1 MASRGIVIGIYLLWR
16 LMRKLGLRSVWKRE
30 FVHTTDSK
38 PADLAQC
45 IEPGVQPDAAH
56 PDLAAA
62 RAALFAWQTRDCDRV
77 QAYVVKG
84 KSYNGT
90 RTQPST
96 NKEKDY
102 FPARSSMSK
111 FSQVVFNIL
120 NFLPSILKVNMK
132 TYSFAAA
139 LVLGLTGTAALAQAT
154 HSGWYLAPTASWVKN
169 DTDRAKD
176 TGAGLGLAVGKML
189 NEKWNVEVGGQY
201 LRLDGKNDEQ
211 GNIGVDGLYFF
222 NRNPD
227 FAPYAVAGL
236 AWAREGYSDS
246 NRNDNLM
253 ARAGLGFTK
262 QLTKNVDFR
271 TDARY
276 QWHSNKA
283 GANDLGDWIVS
294 AGLNIAFGGTPQ
306 APAPAYVAP
315 VYVAPAPVYV
325 APAPAY
331 VAPAPA
337 PAPEP
342 YVAPKREAKQERN

>member
-1 MASRGIVIGIYLLWR
+1 MPTSRKEESY
-16 LMRKLGLRSVWKRE
+16 KK
-30 FVHTTDSK
+30 
-38 PADLAQC
+38 
-45 IEPGVQPDAAH
+45 AATH
-56 PDLAAA
+56 LS
-62 RAALFAWQTRDCDRV
+62 
-77 QAYVVKG
+77 G
-84 KSYNGT
+84 
-90 RTQPST
+90 

-102 FPARSSMSK
+102 PSK
-111 FSQVVFNIL
+111 RPLMEQFAQDV
-120 NFLPSILKVNMK
+120 SIENRPFTLKVNMK
-132 TYSFAAA
+132 TSSFAAA

-169 DTDRAKD
+169 DNDRAKD
-176 TGAGLGLAVGKML
+176 TGAGVGLAIGKMM
-189 NEKWNVEVGGQY
+189 NQNWNVEVGGQY

-236 AWAREGYSDS
+236 AWAREGYSAS

-262 QLTKNVDFR
+262 QLTKTVDFR

-294 AGLNIAFGGTPQ
+294 AGLNIALGGAPQ
-306 APAPAYVAP
+306 AAAPAYVAPAYVAPAP
-315 VYVAPAPVYV
+315 VYVAPAPAPAPAYV

-337 PAPEP
+337 PEP
-342 YVAPKREAKQERN
+342 YVAPKRQQKQERN